1 MGGDED
7 KSILQRALAAIS
19 SKHECES
26 GLSGEPLVLL
36 LLLLDDRTL
45 DEQTPMGRQLLHA
58 LSPLG
63 ISTSGGEESV
73 RRRSCLLREAREFF
87 LGSDD
92 YWAGLAR
99 QSPHVL
105 KAFKSCNRGKKGDI
119 VVSWALICSWTHMH
133 PGTYPRLRLVWA
145 GCI

>member
-7 KSILQRALAAIS
+7 KSILQRALAAMS

-36 LLLLDDRTL
+36 LLDDRTL
-45 DEQTPMGRQLLHA
+45 NEQTPMGRQLLHA
-58 LSPLG
+58 LSQLG
-63 ISTSGGEESV
+63 ISTLGGKESV
-73 RRRSCLLREAREFF
+73 QRRSSLLGEAQEFF
-87 LGSDD
+87 LGSDN

-105 KAFKSCNRGKKGDI
+105 KVFKSCNRGKKGDI
-119 VVSWALICSWTHMH
+119 VVSMPC
-133 PGTYPRLRLVWA
+133 V
-145 GCI
+145 